1 MYYCVIVDDEEL
13 ARNILKQYI
22 EKVDILRLS
31 FESDDPVKAY
41 KYISQNT
48 PDILFLDINMPGLD
62 GISLLNSLSNRPATI
77 FTTAYREYAV
87 EGFEANAIDYLV
99 KPFSYERFMKA
110 VLKVVQQ
117 KSIKSYNSSIDN
129 SDNNSRASI
138 LVKDGKKTY
147 RVSLEEIN
155 YIESLGE
162 YMKIHTDKQTVI
174 TLGSLYNF
182 TGNLPADRFCRIHNS
197 YTINLDKVH
206 SFNTFSVEIENCN
219 LPVSRKYRDN
229 FRNSISENGFE
240 IIKNRRKG
248 DR

>member
-1 MYYCVIVDDEEL
+1 MYNCVIVDDEDI
-13 ARNILKQYI
+13 ARNVIKQYI
-22 EKVDILRLS
+22 ERVDILKLS
-31 FESDDPVKAY
+31 YESEDPVKAFN
-41 KYISQNT
+41 YISQNT
-48 PDILFLDINMPGLD
+48 PDILFLDINMPDLD
-62 GISLLNSLSNRPATI
+62 GISLLNSLLDRPTTI

-110 VLKVVQQ
+110 IHKVLQL
-117 KSIKSYNSSIDN
+117 KSTKSCNSSIDF
-129 SDNNSRASI
+129 SDNKSRACI

-162 YMKIHTDKQTVI
+162 YMKIHTNKQTVI

-182 TGNLPADRFCRIHNS
+182 TGNLPSDRFCRIHNS

-206 SFNTFSVEIENCN
+206 SFNTFSVDIGNCN

-229 FRNSISENGFE
+229 FRKCISENGFE
-240 IIKNRRKG
+240 IIKNRRK
-248 DR
+248 

>member
-1 MYYCVIVDDEEL
+1 MYDCVIVDDEEL
-13 ARNILKQYI
+13 ARNVLKRYI
-22 EKVDILRLS
+22 EKVDILKLS
-31 FESDDPVKAY
+31 FESDEPLKAY
-41 KYISQNT
+41 NYITQNT
-48 PDILFLDINMPGLD
+48 PDILFLDINMPDLD
-62 GISLLNSLSNRPATI
+62 GISLLNSLLDRPATI

-110 VLKVVQQ
+110 VLKVMQQ
-117 KSIKSYNSSIDN
+117 KSNRLYNSIGN
-129 SDNNSRASI
+129 SDSKSRACI

-162 YMKIHTDKQTVI
+162 YIKIHTNKKTVI

-182 TGNLPADRFCRIHNS
+182 TGKLPADRFCRIHNS

-206 SFNTFSVEIENCN
+206 SFNTFSVDVESCI

-229 FRNSISENGFE
+229 FRNSINENGFE
-240 IIKNRRKG
+240 ITRNRKKG
-248 DR
+248 NT